1 MKIGHVASERTSS
14 WPILDQTV
22 GWEKKK
28 RAEKKE
34 EEKER
39 FLEHFLSKF
48 SDNRTGGFRRSKR
61 RSSFSRK
68 GFRIETE
75 VGEF

>member
-14 WPILDQTV
+14 WPILNQTV

-28 RAEKKE
+28 KEEKKE

-39 FLEHFLSKF
+39 FLEHILSKF
-48 SDNRTGGFRRSKR
+48 PDNWIGGFRRSKR
-61 RSSFSRK
+61 RSSFSRQ
-68 GFRIETE
+68 GLRIETG

>member
-1 MKIGHVASERTSS
+1 MAHLETNTGMGE
-14 WPILDQTV
+14 
-22 GWEKKK
+22 KK

-39 FLEHFLSKF
+39 VLERDRLQLLSKF
-48 SDNRTGGFRRSKR
+48 PDDRTGGFKRSKR
-61 RSSFSRK
+61 KSSSSRQ
-68 GFRIETE
+68 GLRIETG